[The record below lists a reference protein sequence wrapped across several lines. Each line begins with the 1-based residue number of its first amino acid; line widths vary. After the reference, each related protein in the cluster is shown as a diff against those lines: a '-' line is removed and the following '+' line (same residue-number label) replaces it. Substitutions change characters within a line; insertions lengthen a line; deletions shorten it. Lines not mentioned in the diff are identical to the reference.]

1 MTTIH
6 ISNFVR
12 RQTPQSGF
20 SHWTH
25 TDEELLALVQSNLAN
40 AKPGYRDGVIL
51 VPVSPEGFYSSTVSL
66 QEGDLFVGEYVARKA
81 GEDPRKSTYVVSR
94 KDGTPVEKIKAANVY
109 VVLYSHAVLAE
120 NNENDTDADY
130 EIISVNASADEEE
143 APIPTGA
150 LIANHFQ
157 LSGGTATGMT
167 DSEFVAALRKSVL
180 YWKDKSLA
188 CPEHLQGKNELV
200 EFTVERLQTKA
211 LRLHGLTTKAVND
224 VYEKMEKLGANVS
237 DERGRLIPQPQN
249 DREKIMFLA
258 GQATFALFFKG
269 AVSSLTP
276 SGE

>member
-25 TDEELLALVQSNLAN
+25 TDEALLALVQSNLAN
-40 AKPGYRDGVIL
+40 ANPGYRDGVIL

-66 QEGDLFVGEYVARKA
+66 QEGDVFVGEYVARKA

-167 DSEFVAALRKSVL
+167 DSEFVAALRQSVL

-188 CPEHLQGKNELV
+188 CPEHLQGKGELSERLNV
-200 EFTVERLQTKA
+200 FAKETVENIYK
-211 LRLHGLTTKAVND
+211 D
-224 VYEKMEKLGANVS
+224 MEKLGANIR
-237 DERGRLIPQPQN
+237 DDHGKLIPNPQN
-249 DREKIMFLA
+249 DQEKIMFLA
-258 GQATFALFFKG
+258 GQVTLALFLQG
-269 AVSSLTP
+269 ATS
-276 SGE
+276 